1 MIKTILKLVI
11 EVLGKRA
18 IKAGLEETLL
28 KNQNYIIA
36 AKQIWNVVEENF
48 RITKTIEEKI
58 SSKADAFDKMLLTKF
73 PELSQQDVQELR
85 QSIAGE
91 VNADKTEVLSQVDAL
106 KQLQDSNA
114 QLQAE
119 NAALKNKI
127 SQIQST
133 VAVTEENTNVDQQE
147 VQA

>member
-28 KNQNYIIA
+28 KNQTYITA
-36 AKQIWNVVEENF
+36 AKQGWNIVEENF

-58 SSKADAFDKMLLTKF
+58 ASKADAFDKMLLAKF
-73 PELSQQDVQELR
+73 PELSQSDVAELR
-85 QSIAGE
+85 QAIAGE

-106 KQLQDSNA
+106 KQLQD
-114 QLQAE
+114 E
-119 NAALKNKI
+119 NAKLKADNLVLNTKI

-133 VAVTEENTNVDQQE
+133 VTVPQQA